1 MLRCIEFVM
10 FKSVVLTFEAGFSH
24 HSSLHAQCRI
34 QIRVVAF
41 AHDAQLREYRLHAA
55 AHLEHGPVRSFDHGI
70 GCGVWTIKHTY
81 LIPGFGFNHVPTL
94 PAPK

>member
-55 AHLEHGPVRSFDHGI
+55 AHLDHGPVRSPKTFDHGT
-70 GCGVWTIKHTY
+70 GCGVWTINRSSIHT
-81 LIPGFGFNHVPTL
+81 
-94 PAPK
+94 